1 MKWACIYFPQFA
13 LDGVLRN
20 CPDPDE
26 PLVLLQGPIQRRI
39 IKAAN
44 PAALALGL
52 RPEMT
57 YTAAQAICPQFAT
70 VEYNEAALRRQHELL
85 AAWAY
90 GFSSQV
96 SLHFADA
103 LVLEVQSS
111 LPLFGPWPRFEARLR
126 QELTALGF
134 GHRITLAPNPV
145 AARVLANAG
154 DSLAVRDDAGL
165 ASAMRT
171 LPVALLGFEP
181 EIIQAL
187 SRMGLRQLSQVLALP
202 RAQLARRFPLSLLN
216 HLDQMLGSKVLPLEF
231 FLPPTTFRLRIELNF
246 EVESTQALLFPLR
259 RLTSDLATY
268 LAGRDMGAQ
277 RFTLRL
283 EHREAPTTEIV
294 VGLLAPERDPA
305 LLFEFARGRLE
316 PTQVVEP
323 VLAIGLVADELPSFV
338 PQHRG
343 LFDDRPQQTVSWEQL
358 RERLRSRLGDDAVYA
373 VGAQGDHR
381 PERAWRRNTPSLALQ
396 ALGPN
401 RRPGWLLPAPEPL
414 DVDQSRVLSG
424 PERIESGWWDGE
436 DARRDY
442 YVLEL
447 TDGRT
452 AWAFQSPA
460 EGPGWWVQGWFA

>member
-1 MKWACIYFPQFA
+1 MRWACIYFPQFA

-57 YTAAQAICPQFAT
+57 LTAAQAICPQFTT
-70 VEYNEAALRRQHELL
+70 VEYDDAALQRQHQLL

-96 SLHFADA
+96 SLHFPDA

-126 QELTALGF
+126 QELTGLGF

-145 AARVLANAG
+145 AARVLANAS
-154 DSLAVRDDAGL
+154 DSLAVRDDASL
-165 ASAMRT
+165 SAAMRT
-171 LPVALLGFEP
+171 LPVALLGFDP
-181 EIIQAL
+181 DIVQAL
-187 SRMGLRQLSQVLALP
+187 SRMGLRQLDQLLALP
-202 RAQLARRFPLSLLN
+202 RAQLARRFPVSLLN
-216 HLDQMLGSKVLPLEF
+216 HLDQMLGSKVLPIEF
-231 FLPPTTFRLRIELNF
+231 FLPPTTFQLRIELNF

-277 RFTLRL
+277 RFTVRL
-283 EHREAPTTEIV
+283 EHREAPVTEVV

-316 PTQVVEP
+316 PIQVVEP
-323 VLAIGLVADELPSFV
+323 VLAIGLIADELPSFV

-343 LFDDRPQQTVSWEQL
+343 LFDERPQQTVSWEQL
-358 RERLRSRLGDDAVYA
+358 RERLRARLGDDAVCSI
-373 VGAQGDHR
+373 GAQGDHR
-381 PERAWRRNTPSLALQ
+381 PERAWQRDTPSLALQ

-414 DVDQSRVLSG
+414 GTSVSRVLSG

-452 AWAFQSPA
+452 AWAFQA
-460 EGPGWWVQGWFA
+460 TADGPGWWVQGWFA

>member
-1 MKWACIYFPQFA
+1 MRWACIYFPQFA

-52 RPEMT
+52 RPKMT
-57 YTAAQAICPQFAT
+57 FTAAQAICPQFTT
-70 VEYNEAALRRQHELL
+70 VEYDDAALQRQHQLL

-96 SLHFADA
+96 SLHFPDA

-126 QELTALGF
+126 QELTGLGF

-165 ASAMRT
+165 SAAMRT
-171 LPVALLGFEP
+171 LPVALLGFDP
-181 EIIQAL
+181 DIVQAL
-187 SRMGLRQLSQVLALP
+187 SRMGLRQLDQLLALP
-202 RAQLARRFPLSLLN
+202 RAQLARRFPVSLLN
-216 HLDQMLGSKVLPLEF
+216 HLDQMLGSNVLPLEF
-231 FLPPTTFRLRIELNF
+231 FLPPTTFQLRIELNF

-277 RFTLRL
+277 RFTVRL
-283 EHREAPTTEIV
+283 EHREARVTEVV

-323 VLAIGLVADELPSFV
+323 VLAIGLIADELPSFV

-343 LFDDRPQQTVSWEQL
+343 LFDERPQQTVSWEQL
-358 RERLRSRLGDDAVYA
+358 RERLHARLGDDAVCSI
-373 VGAQGDHR
+373 GAQGDHR
-381 PERAWRRNTPSLALQ
+381 PERAWQRDTPSLAVQ

-401 RRPGWLLPAPEPL
+401 RRPGWLLPTPEL
-414 DVDQSRVLSG
+414 LGASVLRVLSG

-447 TDGRT
+447 KDGRT
-452 AWAFQSPA
+452 AWAFQA
-460 EGPGWWVQGWFA
+460 TADGPGWWVQGWFA

>member
-1 MKWACIYFPQFA
+1 MRWACIYFPQFA

-20 CPDPDE
+20 CADPDE
-26 PLVLLQGPIQRRI
+26 PLVLLQGPIQRRV

-57 YTAAQAICPQFAT
+57 FTAAQAICPQFTA
-70 VEYNEAALRRQHELL
+70 VEYDDEALQHQHQLL

-96 SLHFADA
+96 TLHFQDA

-126 QELTALGF
+126 QELTGLGF

-154 DSLAVRDDAGL
+154 DSLAIRDDAGL
-165 ASAMRT
+165 SAAMRT
-171 LPVALLGFEP
+171 LPVALLGFDP
-181 EIIQAL
+181 DIVQAL
-187 SRMGLRQLSQVLALP
+187 SRMGLRQLDQLLALP
-202 RAQLARRFPLSLLN
+202 RAQLARRFPVSLLN

-231 FLPPTTFRLRIELNF
+231 FLPPTTFQLRIELNF

-277 RFTLRL
+277 RFTVRL
-283 EHREAPTTEIV
+283 EHREAPVTEV
-294 VGLLAPERDPA
+294 NVGLLAPERDPA

-323 VLAIGLVADELPSFV
+323 VLAIGLIADELPSFI

-343 LFDDRPQQTVSWEQL
+343 LFDERPQQTVSWEQL
-358 RERLRSRLGDDAVYA
+358 RERLRARLGDDAVCSI
-373 VGAQGDHR
+373 GAQGDHR
-381 PERAWRRNTPSLALQ
+381 PERAWQRDIPSLALQ

-414 DVDQSRVLSG
+414 GASVSRILSG

-452 AWAFQSPA
+452 AWAYQA
-460 EGPGWWVQGWFA
+460 IADGPGWSVQGWFG

>member
-1 MKWACIYFPQFA
+1 MRWACIYFPQFA

-26 PLVLLQGPIQRRI
+26 PLVLLYGPIQRRV

-44 PAALALGL
+44 PPALALGL

-57 YTAAQAICPQFAT
+57 FTAAQAICPQFAT
-70 VEYNEAALRRQHELL
+70 VEYDEAALQRQHQLL

-96 SLHFADA
+96 SLHFPDA

-154 DSLAVRDDAGL
+154 DSLTVRDDVGL
-165 ASAMRT
+165 AAAMRT
-171 LPVALLGFEP
+171 LPVALLGLDHD
-181 EIIQAL
+181 IVQAL
-187 SRMGLRQLSQVLALP
+187 SRMGLRQLDQVLALP
-202 RAQLARRFPLSLLN
+202 RAHLARRFPVSLLN
-216 HLDQMLGSKVLPLEF
+216 HLDQLLGSKILPLEF
-231 FLPPTTFRLRIELNF
+231 FLPPTTFQLRIELNF

-283 EHREAPTTEIV
+283 EHREAPTTEVV

-323 VLAIGLVADELPSFV
+323 VLAIGLIADELPSFV
-338 PQHRG
+338 PEHRG
-343 LFDDRPQQTVSWEQL
+343 LFDERPQQTVSWEQL
-358 RERLRSRLGDDAVYA
+358 RERLRARLGDEAVCTI
-373 VGAQGDHR
+373 GAQGDHR
-381 PERAWRRNTPSLALQ
+381 PERAWRKDAPSLALQ
-396 ALGPN
+396 ALGRN
-401 RRPGWLLPAPEPL
+401 RRPGWLLPEPEPL
-414 DVDQSRVLSG
+414 NTTVSCVLSG

-436 DARRDY
+436 DTRRDY

-447 TDGRT
+447 ADGRT
-452 AWAFQSPA
+452 AWAYQGKPEAS
-460 EGPGWWVQGWFA
+460 GWWVQGWFA

>member
-1 MKWACIYFPQFA
+1 MNNAASNVVGLDA
-13 LDGVLRN
+13 LLDSRRVWRVQNPHVDDASAQPTGHAGLDAQLPFGGW
-20 CPDPDE
+20 PD
-26 PLVLLQGPIQRRI
+26 
-39 IKAAN
+39 
-44 PAALALGL
+44 AALTEILSARPGLG
-52 RPEMT
+52 
-57 YTAAQAICPQFAT
+57 
-70 VEYNEAALRRQHELL
+70 ELTLLWPTL
-85 AAWAY
+85 AR
-90 GFSSQV
+90 
-96 SLHFADA
+96 L
-103 LVLEVQSS
+103 
-111 LPLFGPWPRFEARLR
+111 EARLR
-126 QELTALGF
+126 QELTGLGF

-154 DSLAVRDDAGL
+154 DSLVVRDDAGL
-165 ASAMRT
+165 GTAMRT
-171 LPVALLGFEP
+171 LPVALLGFDP
-181 EIIQAL
+181 DIVQAL
-187 SRMGLRQLSQVLALP
+187 NRMGLRQLDQLLALP
-202 RAQLARRFPLSLLN
+202 RAQLARRFPVSLLN

-231 FLPPTTFRLRIELNF
+231 FLPPTTFQLRIELNF

-277 RFTLRL
+277 RFTVRL
-283 EHREAPTTEIV
+283 EHREAPVTEVV

-323 VLAIGLVADELPSFV
+323 VLAIGLIAGELPSFV

-343 LFDDRPQQTVSWEQL
+343 LFDERPQQTVSWEQL
-358 RERLRSRLGDDAVYA
+358 RERLRARLGDDAVCSI
-373 VGAQGDHR
+373 GAQGDHR
-381 PERAWRRNTPSLALQ
+381 PERAWQRDAPSLALQ

-401 RRPGWLLPAPEPL
+401 RRPGWLLPVPEL
-414 DVDQSRVLSG
+414 LGASVSRVLSG

-452 AWAFQSPA
+452 AWAYQA
-460 EGPGWWVQGWFA
+460 TADGPGWWVQGWFA